1 MAVKKKSAPAQM
13 SQAKP
18 AAKRAAK
25 TSAKAAKPA
34 AKNAKV
40 AKPAAKNAKVAKP
53 AAKNAKAKPAAEK
66 MAQAVKPAKATKAA
80 KPALARAKAAP
91 AKAAPSK
98 TETPASAKKS
108 AKAEKPSVTETVKSA
123 ARKVAKAVASAASKV
138 LDQDAGRPAPA
149 FDLTDD
155 KGEHV
160 SSSDLAGKPYLLYFY
175 PKDDT
180 PGCTKEACDI
190 RDNFGRFGQQGL
202 RVLGVSPDSQ
212 QSHAKFGKKY
222 GLPFTLLS
230 DTDKT
235 LANAYG
241 VWGLKNNYGKEYMG
255 IIRSTFLV
263 GADGLIKKSYRGVK
277 VDGHVDAILQD
288 AKALL

>member
-1 MAVKKKSAPAQM
+1 MAAKKKSAPAK
-13 SQAKP
+13 SSKAKP
-18 AAKRAAK
+18 AAKKAAK
-25 TSAKAAKPA
+25 TSTKAAAGKPA
-34 AKNAKV
+34 AKS
-40 AKPAAKNAKVAKP
+40 
-53 AAKNAKAKPAAEK
+53 AKAKPAAAK
-66 MAQAVKPAKATKAA
+66 MAKAVKPVKATKAA
-80 KPALARAKAAP
+80 KPAP
-91 AKAAPSK
+91 AKAAKVGKAANPSK
-98 TETPASAKKS
+98 ATTASKVTKADKPSLAKTVKRAA
-108 AKAEKPSVTETVKSA
+108 AKAAQVLAT
-123 ARKVAKAVASAASKV
+123 AASKI
-138 LDQDAGRPAPA
+138 LEPDAGRPAPA
-149 FDLTDD
+149 FDLTDE
-155 KGEHV
+155 KGEHI

-202 RVLGVSPDSQ
+202 RVLGVSPDSE

-230 DTDKT
+230 DPDKT

-277 VDGHVDAILQD
+277 VDGHVDAILED
-288 AKALL
+288 AKGLL

>member
-1 MAVKKKSAPAQM
+1 MAAKKKSAPAK
-13 SQAKP
+13 SSKAKP
-18 AAKRAAK
+18 AAKKAAK
-25 TSAKAAKPA
+25 TSTKAAAGKPA
-34 AKNAKV
+34 AKS
-40 AKPAAKNAKVAKP
+40 
-53 AAKNAKAKPAAEK
+53 AKAKPAAAK
-66 MAQAVKPAKATKAA
+66 MAKAVKPVKATKAA
-80 KPALARAKAAP
+80 KPAPSKAAN
-91 AKAAPSK
+91 ASKAANPSK
-98 TETPASAKKS
+98 AT
-108 AKAEKPSVTETVKSA
+108 KADKPSLAKTVKRA
-123 ARKVAKAVASAASKV
+123 AAKVAQVLATAASKV
-138 LDQDAGRPAPA
+138 LEPDAGRAAPD
-149 FDLTDD
+149 FDLTDE
-155 KGEHV
+155 KGEQI

-202 RVLGVSPDSQ
+202 RVLGVSPDSE

-230 DTDKT
+230 DPDKT

-277 VDGHVDAILQD
+277 VDGHVDAILED
-288 AKALL
+288 AKSLL